1 MRASLRQF
9 LVDYGQFRRLR
20 FGVTE
25 SIDLAMTRVRVAR
38 AGLPLTDREVKNS
51 VAAMAT
57 ARQAVSGAAP
67 KTAAGTDVTNKAS
80 PSGPA
85 GALP

>member
-20 FGVTE
+20 FGVAE

-38 AGLPLTDREVKNS
+38 ADAELAKRERARAPAIPLRIVK
-51 VAAMAT
+51 
-57 ARQAVSGAAP
+57 
-67 KTAAGTDVTNKAS
+67 
-80 PSGPA
+80 
-85 GALP
+85 